1 MVLRVHSL
9 RSLGFGRLSSV
20 LYLCGVLMTFGFAA
34 FGAVASDPAKIV
46 GPNACAEC
54 HKQEA
59 EAWKGTHHFKTFR
72 EMPRKTEANEIAKR
86 MGVRR
91 VKSESLCLNCHF
103 TVQQKDNKEEPI
115 TGISCESCHSAGKD
129 WIKVHSGYSGKKA
142 QTESKAEAAT
152 RWKLAEFEGND
163 QAVLAL
169 PVGKELLQ
177 LPCRAA
183 RGSREQRRPS
193 GRQRLRVGVLVAGRG
208 AAQHL
213 ALQRQGKRAGQRG
226 AQADALSRRPR
237 RRA

>member
-20 LYLCGVLMTFGFAA
+20 LYLCGLLMSFGFAA
-34 FGAVASDPAKIV
+34 FGAVASDPAKTV

-72 EMPRKTEANEIAKR
+72 EMPRNTEANEIAKR

-91 VKSESLCLNCHF
+91 IKSESLCLNCHF

-115 TGISCESCHSAGKD
+115 SGISCEILPQRREGLD
-129 WIKVHSGYSGKKA
+129 QGPQRV
-142 QTESKAEAAT
+142 QRQESPDRDQDRGGDALEA
-152 RWKLAEFEGND
+152 RRVQGND

-169 PVGKELLQ
+169 PAGEELL
-177 LPCRAA
+177 
-183 RGSREQRRPS
+183 
-193 GRQRLRVGVLVAGRG
+193 
-208 AAQHL
+208 
-213 ALQRQGKRAGQRG
+213 
-226 AQADALSRRPR
+226 
-237 RRA
+237 